1 MSNPLVSIVI
11 CCHNRVDLLP
21 ATMVSVFAQE
31 YRPVEIVVVDD
42 GSTDGTHK
50 LMASYG
56 DKVRY
61 FWQENQGIAATRT
74 AACRLARGEFIAF
87 QDDDDLMPP
96 DRIVH
101 LYEGLRQYP
110 SAVFATGDYA
120 LIDAEGNLTGKRWLP
135 GSLEDR
141 EKPVLIDDAYTAVLW
156 PKVPAVPHTTLF
168 RKCDGERIG
177 WFDIRFTYACSD
189 ADFFARLSKLGPI
202 VYVREVISYYRRG
215 HTAIW
220 SNELLAT
227 YSRLQLFEKHIT
239 SMDARNKKL
248 RKKLQDRIRMAL
260 IKIAFYK
267 SRGIKVDDSIL
278 KDYIDKGISLIGLK
292 DRLTY
297 RWHTW
302 VKYPIRRIVRG
313 TN

>member
-168 RKCDGERIG
+168 RKSDGDRIG

-202 VYVREVISYYRRG
+202 VYVKEVISYYRRG

-220 SNELLAT
+220 SNELLTT

-248 RKKLQDRIRMAL
+248 RRRLQDRIRMAL
-260 IKIAFYK
+260 IRIAFYK
-267 SRGIKVDDSIL
+267 SIGIKVDDSIL

>member
-1 MSNPLVSIVI
+1 MKYPLVSIVI

-168 RKCDGERIG
+168 RKSDGDRIG

-202 VYVREVISYYRRG
+202 VYVKEVISYYRRG

-239 SMDARNKKL
+239 SMDAKNKKL
-248 RKKLQDRIRMAL
+248 RRRLQDRIRMAL

-267 SRGIKVDDSIL
+267 SIGIKVDDSIL
-278 KDYIDKGISLIGLK
+278 KDYINRGFSLLGLK